1 MRLLPL
7 AAICSSFALSIGACA
22 ARTAESVAQPGAQ
35 GWVSLFNGRDLTNWL
50 PKIYPHD
57 VGVNFGDTFR
67 AESGMIRVKYDKYGD
82 FAGQYGHL
90 HFMKPY
96 SYFHLKFDYRHVGK
110 MQPGAPS
117 FTNMNSGVMFH
128 SQDPRTML
136 KMQNWPISVEMQLYS
151 SLGDGRPRPTGNMCS
166 PGTEVVYQGR
176 IDPRHC
182 INSNAK
188 TYPAG
193 EWVRGE
199 LRVLGDSL
207 VQHIIE
213 GDTVLVYTKPHMKT
227 GTVSGADPKIFID
240 GKPLTEGYV
249 SLQSEGQP
257 VDFRNIQILDLVG
270 CTDSRSPSYRAH
282 FVKSDPRKCT

>member
-1 MRLLPL
+1 MRLIRT
-7 AAICSSFALSIGACA
+7 AALGVSLLIVASACA
-22 ARTAESVAQPGAQ
+22 SQPAAGTPQPDAQ
-35 GWVSLFNGRDLTNWL
+35 GWLTLFNGRDLTGWL

-57 VGVNFGDTFR
+57 VGVNFGNTFR
-67 AESGMIRVKYDKYGD
+67 AESGMIRVKYDQYGD
-82 FAGQYGHL
+82 FADQYGHL

-96 SYFHLKFDYRHVGK
+96 SYFHLKFEYRHVGR
-110 MQPGAPS
+110 MQRGAPS

-136 KMQNWPISVEMQLYS
+136 KEQNWPISVEMQLYS

-166 PGTEVVYQGR
+166 PGTEIIYQGR

-188 TYPAG
+188 TYPPG
-193 EWVRGE
+193 QWVRGE

-213 GDTVLVYTKPHMKT
+213 GDTVLTYTKPHMKM
-227 GTVSGADPKIFID
+227 GTVTGADPKIFID
-240 GKPLTEGYV
+240 GKPLTEGYI

-257 VDFRNIQILDLVG
+257 IDFREIRILDLVG
-270 CTDSRSPSYRAH
+270 CTDRGSAKYRPY
-282 FVKSDPRKCT
+282 FVKGERSRC